1 MTSYTFRINGADFSA
16 LVHRQGYQTDRQP
29 VVSWNM
35 TDLTGTEHRVVSKW
49 RHVLTVQ
56 LNPMT
61 RAQAQALCAELVKST
76 VSVTFSS
83 LQTGE
88 DVTASM
94 WTDTMPLQHQLRA
107 RGKDWLRGFELT
119 LTEL

>member
-1 MTSYTFRINGADFSA
+1 MTSYTFKINGADFSA

-29 VVSWNM
+29 VVSWSM
-35 TDLTGTEHRVVSKW
+35 TDLTGTEHQVVSKW

-61 RAQAQALCAELVKST
+61 RAQAQALCAELVKET
-76 VSVTFSS
+76 VGVTFTS
-83 LQTGE
+83 LQTGTE
-88 DVTASM
+88 VSAKM
-94 WTDTMPLQHQLRA
+94 WPDAMPLQHQLRA